1 MRITFQIDIDFFEN
15 EPDQR
20 LDVKQVEKE
29 YKKRILSV
37 IEAYNNRG
45 MPFSDFKRF
54 LADQDDYIAHE
65 FNTFIV
71 KNCTK
76 ISMGGKA
83 CRLKL

>member
-1 MRITFQIDIDFFEN
+1 MRITLQIDIDFFEN
-15 EPDQR
+15 DPDQR

-45 MPFSDFKRF
+45 MSFSDFKRF
-54 LADQDDYIAHE
+54 LADQDDYIAYE
-65 FNTFIV
+65 FNTLIV

-83 CRLKL
+83 YRLKL